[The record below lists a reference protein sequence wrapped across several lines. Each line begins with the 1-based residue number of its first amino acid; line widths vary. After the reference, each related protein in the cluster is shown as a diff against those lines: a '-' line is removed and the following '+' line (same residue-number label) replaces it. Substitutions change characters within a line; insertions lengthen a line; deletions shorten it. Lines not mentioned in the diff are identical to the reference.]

1 MTSPAVSHRVRVL
14 IVHNRYQQK
23 GGEDTVV
30 AAEEALLRSYGHDV
44 CLLKVD
50 NDHIQTAAARVLT
63 AVESIYSTKG
73 KNRVE
78 NAIQAHRPDVVHV
91 HNFFPTLSPS
101 VFFACFDGKV
111 PVVHTLHNFRIQCA
125 ASTLYRNGHVCEECI
140 EERSF
145 LPGVRHAC
153 YRSSRVGSAVSGFG
167 MALHAQLG
175 TWSSKISAY
184 IALTD
189 FTADKLGS
197 FRIPREKI
205 FVKPN
210 FVEDC
215 GIGLG
220 DGNYALFV
228 GRLSPEKGV
237 QTLIDADRAGAFCMD
252 IIVVGDGPMRGA
264 VDEAAARPG
273 SRLKVKGFQG
283 HTEIISYMKQAK
295 VLLLTSLWYEAGLP
309 LVAIEGISL
318 GLPVIAAAV
327 GNAEIVGSKEIGL
340 LYPAGDS
347 AGLAAALREFVAD
360 AELMAAMRQRARDY
374 YLVTYTPESNYK
386 QLTYIYDRA
395 INTAKHTLSRL

>member
-1 MTSPAVSHRVRVL
+1 
-14 IVHNRYQQK
+14 
-23 GGEDTVV
+23 
-30 AAEEALLRSYGHDV
+30 
-44 CLLKVD
+44 
-50 NDHIQTAAARVLT
+50 
-63 AVESIYSTKG
+63 
-73 KNRVE
+73 
-78 NAIQAHRPDVVHV
+78 
-91 HNFFPTLSPS
+91 
-101 VFFACFDGKV
+101 
-111 PVVHTLHNFRIQCA
+111 
-125 ASTLYRNGHVCEECI
+125 
-140 EERSF
+140 
-145 LPGVRHAC
+145 
-153 YRSSRVGSAVSGFG
+153 VGSAISGFG

-184 IALTD
+184 IALTE

-215 GIGLG
+215 GLGQG
-220 DGNYALFV
+220 DGDYALFV
-228 GRLSPEKGV
+228 GRLSPEKGI

-252 IIVVGDGPMRGA
+252 VVVVGDGPMRAA

-283 HTEIISYMKQAK
+283 HDEIIFYMKRAK

-327 GNAEIVGSKEIGL
+327 GNAELIGSKRIGL

-347 AGLAAALREFVAD
+347 AGLAAALREYMAHPE
-360 AELMAAMRQRARDY
+360 AAAAMRRRAREY
-374 YLVTYTPESNYK
+374 YLVTYTPESNYDR
-386 QLTYIYDRA
+386 LTYIYDRA
-395 INTAKHTLSRL
+395 IGTVKHTV